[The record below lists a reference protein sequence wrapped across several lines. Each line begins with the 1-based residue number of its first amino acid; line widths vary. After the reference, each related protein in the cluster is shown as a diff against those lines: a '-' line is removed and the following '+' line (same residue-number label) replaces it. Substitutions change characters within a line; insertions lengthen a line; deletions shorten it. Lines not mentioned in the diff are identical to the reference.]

1 MMFRTSGPTP
11 RFRPKPTV
19 DRPTG
24 RVSMKAANG
33 LVRVIGIDPG
43 SVVTGYGVIETDG
56 VRSFHLAH
64 GHIRVAGDNFAEKLG
79 HIHSAIT
86 EVAHEWQPVEAAVE
100 QVFLSNNAMS
110 ALKLGQARGAAITA
124 VVTRSIVVS
133 EYAARSVKQVVTG
146 SGSADKERVQTMVRH
161 MLELTGKLQ
170 NDAADGLAIALC
182 HAHSRGYGAALDAAG
197 ATILRLPV
205 RRKTRGRGLR
215 R

>member
-1 MMFRTSGPTP
+1 MSATNT
-11 RFRPKPTV
+11 
-19 DRPTG
+19 
-24 RVSMKAANG
+24 

-43 SVVTGYGVIETDG
+43 SIVTGYGVIDTDG

-64 GHIRVAGDNFAEKLG
+64 GHIRVVGDSFAERLG
-79 HIHSAIT
+79 HIHTAIT
-86 EVAHEWQPVEAAVE
+86 AVVHEWRPVEAAIE

-110 ALKLGQARGAAITA
+110 ALKLGQARGAAVTA
-124 VVTRSIVVS
+124 VVTQSIEVS

-146 SGSADKERVQTMVRH
+146 SGSADKDRVQTMVKH
-161 MLELTGKLQ
+161 MLELNGKLQ

-182 HAHSRGYGAALDAAG
+182 HAHSRGYGAVAG
-197 ATILRLPV
+197 AVSSAGGGAVSRLPV